1 MADCGRGDGGHG
13 PGDAASDHGGRGA
26 SCRDDG
32 GAREA
37 AVGRV
42 SGGRRRSARRVGR
55 GRERRG
61 PGSCRD
67 VRRAVSTVALSRC
80 VGTARGG
87 HAAAARCCTGPAR
100 HATTDRSGPLVSDFR
115 IKIHPEG
122 N

>member
-1 MADCGRGDGGHG
+1 MASAHGRRRVRQLTGAETATGDCGRGDGGHG

-42 SGGRRRSARRVGR
+42 SGGRRQSARRVGR

-67 VRRAVSTVALSRC
+67 ARRAVPTAALSRC
-80 VGTARGG
+80 GGTARDG
-87 HAAAARCCTGPAR
+87 HAAAAR
-100 HATTDRSGPLVSDFR
+100 DD
-115 IKIHPEG
+115 
-122 N
+122 